1 MIPRRTSPIK
11 NAQYLPDLLGEWLS
25 HIQQPIDVIMRSEIA
40 VTSGRGRLML
50 VSRTTRAATLA
61 HNFSALLPPIPTTWP
76 DDTEHSGSHV
86 KQTIPLELAGSVL
99 DLRDSKQNDFN

>member
-11 NAQYLPDLLGEWLS
+11 NAQYLPDVLGELVS
-25 HIQQPIDVIMRSEIA
+25 HARQPADVIMRPEIA
-40 VTSGRGRLML
+40 VTSGRSRLML
-50 VSRTTRAATLA
+50 VSRTTSAATLP
-61 HNFSALLPPIPTTWP
+61 HNFSALL
-76 DDTEHSGSHV
+76 